1 MKAERKTWNTE
12 YFILD
17 IGTID
22 VMWDLNKEQRS
33 EEHTSELQ
41 SPA

>member
-22 VMWDLNKEQRS
+22 VMWGLNKEQIPW
-33 EEHTSELQ
+33 TFIYFI
-41 SPA
+41 